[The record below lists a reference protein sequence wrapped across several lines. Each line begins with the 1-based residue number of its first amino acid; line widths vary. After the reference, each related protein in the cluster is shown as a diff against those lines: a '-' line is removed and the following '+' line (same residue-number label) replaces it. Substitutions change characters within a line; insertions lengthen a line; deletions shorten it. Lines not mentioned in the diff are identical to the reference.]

1 MATWLK
7 CPHCNTP
14 MRLIEGNPVYTY
26 WLCKCCWME
35 FEYNT
40 LSEQFE
46 NELKLTKKERE
57 KYASKR

>member
-1 MATWLK
+1 
-7 CPHCNTP
+7 

-26 WLCKCCWME
+26 WLCKCCWKE

-57 KYASKR
+57 KYARS

>member
-1 MATWLK
+1 
-7 CPHCNTP
+7 
-14 MRLIEGNPVYTY
+14 
-26 WLCKCCWME
+26 ME

-57 KYASKR
+57 KYARS

>member
-14 MRLIEGNPVYTY
+14 MRLIGGNPVYTY
-26 WLCKCCWME
+26 WLCKSCWME

-57 KYASKR
+57 KYARS